1 MKISIIIP
9 TFNEGKTLPQ
19 IIDMSLKNL
28 KYEIELI
35 VVDDCSTDNT
45 RDILSKSYSKSDKI
59 KIIYNL
65 KNMGKGF
72 CVRKGIEYSSGNII
86 LIQDADLE
94 YNPKDYLKLTKPL
107 IENKINVVYG
117 SRVLGQKRYKNK
129 NFTSLI
135 RIFFNH
141 FLTILSNVINNQKLT
156 DAHTCYKLCR
166 ASIFKKITLV
176 ENDFAFCPEFTS
188 KISKLNEKILEIPI
202 HYQGRTYDEGKKI
215 KTSDGLKAIIALIK
229 YGLLNK

>member
-94 YNPKDYLKLTKPL
+94 YNPKEHNRL
-107 IENKINVVYG
+107 IDPIAENVADVVYG
-117 SRVLGQKRYKNK
+117 SRFVGQDPHRVIY
-129 NFTSLI
+129 
-135 RIFFNH
+135 FFNRIANS
-141 FLTILSNVINNQKLT
+141 FLTTVCNILTNLNLT
-156 DAHTCYKLCR
+156 DMET
-166 ASIFKKITLV
+166 
-176 ENDFAFCPEFTS
+176 
-188 KISKLNEKILEIPI
+188 
-202 HYQGRTYDEGKKI
+202 
-215 KTSDGLKAIIALIK
+215 GLKAFKSDQIKKIILKEDGFGIEPELK
-229 YGLLNK
+229 

>member
-94 YNPKDYLKLTKPL
+94 YNPKEHNRL
-107 IENKINVVYG
+107 IDPIAENVADVVYG
-117 SRVLGQKRYKNK
+117 SRFVGQDPHRVIY
-129 NFTSLI
+129 
-135 RIFFNH
+135 FFNRIANS
-141 FLTILSNVINNQKLT
+141 FLTTVCNILTNLNLT
-156 DAHTCYKLCR
+156 DMETGLKAFK
-166 ASIFKKITLV
+166 SDQIKKIILK
-176 ENDFAFCPEFTS
+176 EDGFGIEPELTI
-188 KISKLNEKILEIPI
+188 KLSKLKFFEVGIS
-202 HYQGRTYDEGKKI
+202 YYGRTYEEGKKSEQNI
-215 KTSDGLKAIIALIK
+215 F
-229 YGLLNK
+229 

>member
-94 YNPKDYLKLTKPL
+94 YNPKEHNRL
-107 IENKINVVYG
+107 IDPIAENVADVVYG
-117 SRVLGQKRYKNK
+117 SRFVGQDPHRVIY
-129 NFTSLI
+129 
-135 RIFFNH
+135 FFNRIANS
-141 FLTILSNVINNQKLT
+141 FLTTVCNILTNLNLT
-156 DAHTCYKLCR
+156 DMETGLKAFK
-166 ASIFKKITLV
+166 SDQIKKIILK
-176 ENDFAFCPEFTS
+176 EDGFGIEPELTI
-188 KISKLNEKILEIPI
+188 KLSKLKFFEVGIS
-202 HYQGRTYDEGKKI
+202 YYGRTYEEGKKI
-215 KTSDGLKAIIALIK
+215 RAKHFFEAIFVMLKYKFLK
-229 YGLLNK
+229 